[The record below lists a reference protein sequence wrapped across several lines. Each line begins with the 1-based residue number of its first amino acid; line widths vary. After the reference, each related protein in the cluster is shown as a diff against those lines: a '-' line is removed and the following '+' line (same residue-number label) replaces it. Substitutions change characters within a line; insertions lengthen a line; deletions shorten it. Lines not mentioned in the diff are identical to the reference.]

1 MIKSL
6 FARHGIPKTV
16 RFDNGPQFS
25 SHKLKQF
32 AKAWGFEHTTSSP
45 TYPRSNGLVER
56 FVQTVKKMLKKAK
69 EDRKDQ
75 YLALLELRNTPISNC
90 IESPNRLMFNR
101 NVRGVLPDILEHR
114 RPENE
119 PIRAKLVE
127 KQTSQKYFHDKR
139 SRSLPELSTGETVRI
154 QNKDKAWEP
163 GLVIHKS
170 DKPCAYEVMKK
181 SGTILT
187 RNRKYLNR
195 DQNGNFRV
203 KHPPD
208 YFDELP
214 HNEETNRENENT
226 FGETREVEQ
235 QLPTEIAANPET
247 TEKHAP
253 PPRATTRSGRAIIR
267 PGYLKDYIT

>member
-1 MIKSL
+1 
-6 FARHGIPKTV
+6 
-16 RFDNGPQFS
+16 
-25 SHKLKQF
+25 
-32 AKAWGFEHTTSSP
+32 
-45 TYPRSNGLVER
+45 
-56 FVQTVKKMLKKAK
+56 MLKKAK
-69 EDRKDQ
+69 EDKEDP
-75 YLALLELRNTPISNC
+75 YLVLLELRNTPISNG

-101 NVRGVLPDILEHR
+101 NVRGVLPDFLEHR

-119 PIRAKLVE
+119 PIRDKLVE
-127 KQTSQKYFHDKR
+127 KQISQKYFPDKR
-139 SRSLPELSTGETVRI
+139 SRNLPDLSTGETVRI
-154 QNKDKAWEP
+154 QNKDKTWEP

-170 DKPCAYEVMKK
+170 DKPRACEVMKE

-226 FGETREVEQ
+226 FDETREVEQ
-235 QLPTEIAANPET
+235 QLPTEIAANPKAPK
-247 TEKHAP
+247 KHAP
-253 PPRATTRSGRAIIR
+253 PPRATTRSGRAINR